1 MFSKDFYSI
10 LLRRSLSFTMVTT
23 GLAFLFMAVV
33 YILVDAKRWWSG
45 APFLYAGKFSNVIRA
60 S

>member
-1 MFSKDFYSI
+1 
-10 LLRRSLSFTMVTT
+10 MVTT
-23 GLAFLFMAVV
+23 GLAFMLMALVYVV
-33 YILVDAKRWWSG
+33 VDVRRWWSG